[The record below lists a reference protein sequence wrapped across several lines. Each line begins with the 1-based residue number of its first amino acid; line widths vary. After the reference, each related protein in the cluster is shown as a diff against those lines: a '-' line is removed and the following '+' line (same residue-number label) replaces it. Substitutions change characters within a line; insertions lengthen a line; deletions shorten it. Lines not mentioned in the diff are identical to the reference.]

1 MVKFIVGVYLAW
13 NLIVFLMYGI
23 DKLKAKKGSYRI
35 SEFTLLWCAFVMG
48 GIGAFLGSHLLR
60 HKTQK
65 TKFKILLPL
74 ALIINILV
82 DVCFVCR
89 VKGII

>member
-1 MVKFIVGVYLAW
+1 MVKVIVGVYLAW

-23 DKLKAKKGSYRI
+23 DKLKAKNGSYRI

-48 GIGAFLGSHLLR
+48 AIGAFFGSKVFH

>member
-1 MVKFIVGVYLAW
+1 MTKAVVIVYLVW
-13 NLIVFLMYGI
+13 NVIIFLMYGV
-23 DKLKAKKGSYRI
+23 DKLKAKRDAYRI

-48 GIGAFLGSHLLR
+48 AVGAFFGSKAFH

-74 ALIINILV
+74 ALLFNVVVI
-82 DVCFVCR
+82 VCFVLW